1 MPFQGGRGQVHTS
14 DMDAVLLFFQKYE
27 VWVYVLSALIGL
39 FTFRKVLIAYQE
51 WRTSLFGIEREIA
64 QRRFSTRLTLFLLI
78 VLTAGLEFSLVSFVI
93 PNYPASKGLL
103 TTPTL
108 DLLATPTVTL
118 PVGTPA
124 APGVPDKTRQ
134 PTVVVKLTEGCTPG
148 AVEWSSPKSGEE
160 ISGKVELI
168 GTVNIPNL
176 GFYKYEFSQPGT
188 DVWNTIAA
196 GNINIVNNLLGN
208 WDTTLLVPGD
218 YLLRLV
224 VADSQNQLLPA
235 CIVSVRVVAPPQ

>member
-1 MPFQGGRGQVHTS
+1 MEEL
-14 DMDAVLLFFQKYE
+14 LLFLKKYE

-39 FTFRKVLIAYQE
+39 VYLRKLLIAYQD
-51 WRTSLFGIEREIA
+51 WRASLFGMERESA
-64 QRRFSTRLTLFLLI
+64 QRRFSTYLTLFLLVI
-78 VLTAGLEFSLVSFVI
+78 LTAGLEVSLVSFVI
-93 PNYPASKGLL
+93 PNYPAKKGLL
-103 TTPTL
+103 PTATL
-108 DLLATPTVTL
+108 DLLITPTVTL
-118 PVGTPA
+118 PAVTTGT
-124 APGVPDKTRQ
+124 PGVPNQTQQ
-134 PTVVVKLTEGCTPG
+134 PTVAVKLTEGCTPG
-148 AVEWSSPKSGEE
+148 AVEWSSPKAGEE
-160 ISGKVELI
+160 ISGKVQLL

-196 GNINIVNNLLGN
+196 GNINIVNNELGN

>member
-1 MPFQGGRGQVHTS
+1 MEEL
-14 DMDAVLLFFQKYE
+14 LLFLTKYE

-39 FTFRKVLIAYQE
+39 VYLRKLIIALRD
-51 WRTSLFGIEREIA
+51 WRAALFGMERESA
-64 QRRFSTRLTLFLLI
+64 QRRFSTYLTLFLLI
-78 VLTAGLEFSLVSFVI
+78 MLTAGLEFSLVSFVV
-93 PNYPASKGLL
+93 PNLPAKKGLL
-103 TTPTL
+103 PTATL
-108 DLLATPTVTL
+108 DLLITPTVTL
-118 PVGTPA
+118 PARTPG
-124 APGVPDKTRQ
+124 APGAPNQTQQ
-134 PTVVVKLTEGCTPG
+134 PTVAIKISEGCTPG
-148 AVEWSSPKSGEE
+148 SVEWSSPKSGDE
-160 ISGKVELI
+160 ISGKVQLM

-196 GNINIVNNLLGN
+196 GNKNVVNDLLGN

-235 CIVSVRVVAPPQ
+235 CVVSVRVVAPPQ